1 MAIQFEQIKANLKN
15 KIQTQVETSCIVVT
29 IQGPEMIQD
38 EKSIFSTGEIERVQ
52 NLIVQGLQIQKY

>member
-1 MAIQFEQIKANLKN
+1 MLIKFEQIKAILKN
-15 KIQTQVETSCIVVT
+15 KIQTQVETSFIVVT